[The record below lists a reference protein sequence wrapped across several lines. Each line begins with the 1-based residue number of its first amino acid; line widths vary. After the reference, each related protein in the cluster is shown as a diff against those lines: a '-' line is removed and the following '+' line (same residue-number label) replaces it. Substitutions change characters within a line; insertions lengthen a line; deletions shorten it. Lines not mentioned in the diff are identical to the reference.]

1 MTGENT
7 LWLTGERLSAIHIYE
22 TLCQL
27 ILGSLGLCC
36 PFTAGVQ
43 VGSKAFIHSHLL
55 LLTIHFHGQDLR
67 VYWPKELEP
76 LCVG

>member
-7 LWLTGERLSAIHIYE
+7 LWLTGERLSAIHSYE

-43 VGSKAFIHSHLL
+43 VGSKAIDYTLSRAGSEGLL
-55 LLTIHFHGQDLR
+55 AKGT
-67 VYWPKELEP
+67 
-76 LCVG
+76 